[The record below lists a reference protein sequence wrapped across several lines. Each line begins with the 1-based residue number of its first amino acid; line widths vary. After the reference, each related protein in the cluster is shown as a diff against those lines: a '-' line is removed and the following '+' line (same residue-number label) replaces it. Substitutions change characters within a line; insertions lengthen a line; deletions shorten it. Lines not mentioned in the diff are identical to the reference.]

1 MSAPHGRPKERQSP
15 SGAAQRRTVVTPSLG
30 EGAGGSVV
38 TVRQAQQVEELCA
51 ATLRAMT
58 GDGELHYAGHRLQRG
73 LRVVPVYAPH
83 LQTSAAD
90 DDFAACRAAADGMAL
105 RLLHSD
111 AELHRRHCPADPV
124 ERLIFEL
131 LEQLRVETLVPDAM
145 PGMAANLRQRF
156 EAWSRAFHES
166 GLTDSSLGI
175 LLYTV
180 TQLCWSR
187 LNALPVLEEDLIETT
202 RAGIAPV
209 IGTPLAG
216 LRRTRHEQDA
226 YAVHALAIA
235 RIVGERVQ
243 AEIEDSGD
251 DTESAQEAAKRGFA
265 LLLDFDR
272 EETEAFAVADTGA
285 SKAFAASESGYRVF
299 TTRFD
304 VELNAVGLVR
314 KALLNEYRER
324 LDARVARQGINFSRL
339 ARVFAAVLTTPEK
352 DGWRFDEED
361 GRIDGRRLAQLVSS
375 PAERRLFRQDHVRPR
390 ATSAVGI
397 LIDCSG
403 SMTGLSETL
412 ATMVDIL
419 VRALDMAGVDSEV
432 LGFTTGAWNGGRAA
446 KEWQAAGRPPHPGRL
461 NEVCHLVFKDAARN
475 WRRARAGIAALL
487 KSDLFREGI
496 DGEAVDW
503 ACDRLLA
510 RDAERRIL
518 LVISDGCPMDSA
530 TSLANDA
537 FYLDNHLQQVVA
549 RREREGGVEILGLGV
564 GLDLS
569 PFYRR
574 VASADFSQGLDNA
587 LFFEIAG
594 LMRKV
599 R

>member
-1 MSAPHGRPKERQSP
+1 MNLPRQ
-15 SGAAQRRTVVTPSLG
+15 QKM
-30 EGAGGSVV
+30 
-38 TVRQAQQVEELCA
+38 EEACA
-51 ATLRAMT
+51 ATLRALT
-58 GDGELHYAGHRLQRG
+58 GDGELHYRGHLLHRG
-73 LRVVPVYAPH
+73 ERTLRTYAPH
-83 LQTSAAD
+83 LRIEAD
-90 DDFAACRAAADGMAL
+90 ESGFPAQRASADGMAL

-111 AELHRRHCPADPV
+111 AELHRLHCPSDPI

-145 PGMAANLRQRF
+145 PGMAGNLRQRF

-180 TQLCWSR
+180 TQICWSR
-187 LNALPVLEEDLIETT
+187 LHALPVQEEDLIETT
-202 RAGIAPV
+202 RAGIAAV
-209 IGTPLAG
+209 IGVPLAG
-216 LRRTRHEQDA
+216 LRNSRHDQA
-226 YAVHALAIA
+226 AFAVHALVIA

-243 AEIEDSGD
+243 AEIEDSSNES
-251 DTESAQEAAKRGFA
+251 ESAQEATKRGFA

-272 EETEAFAVADTGA
+272 EDTEAFAA
-285 SKAFAASESGYRVF
+285 AASGKSKVFTEGKSGYRVF

-304 VELNAVGLVR
+304 IEVNAASLVR
-314 KALLNEYRER
+314 KALLREYRQR
-324 LDARVARQGINFSRL
+324 LDARVARQGINLSRL
-339 ARVFAAVLTTPEK
+339 ARVFAAVLTTPER

-375 PAERRLFRQDHVRPR
+375 PAERRLFRQDHWRPR
-390 ATSAVGI
+390 VTSAVGI

-403 SMTGLSETL
+403 SMSGLAETL
-412 ATMVDIL
+412 ATLVDIL

-432 LGFTTGAWNGGRAA
+432 LGFTTGAWNGGRAW
-446 KEWQAAGRPPHPGRL
+446 KEWQARGRPPLPGRL
-461 NEVCHLVFKDAARN
+461 NEVCHLVFKNAERN
-475 WRRARAGIAALL
+475 WRRSRTDIAALL
-487 KSDLFREGI
+487 KADLFREGI

-510 RDAERRIL
+510 RTAERRIL

-530 TSLANDA
+530 TGLTNDA
-537 FYLDNHLQQVVA
+537 FYLDNHLKEVVA
-549 RREREGGVEILGLGV
+549 RRERQGNVEIFGLGV

-574 VASADFSQGLDNA
+574 SLSADFAQGLDNQ
-587 LFFEIAG
+587 LFFDFARLLRG
-594 LMRKV
+594 R
-599 R
+599 

>member
-1 MSAPHGRPKERQSP
+1 MS
-15 SGAAQRRTVVTPSLG
+15 
-30 EGAGGSVV
+30 
-38 TVRQAQQVEELCA
+38 TVRRQQQVEELCA

-58 GDGELHYAGHRLQRG
+58 GDGELHYRCRRLHRGERALP
-73 LRVVPVYAPH
+73 LPAPH
-83 LQTSAAD
+83 QRLAPD
-90 DDFAACRAAADGMAL
+90 HDDFADHRAAADGMAL

-111 AELHRRHCPADPV
+111 ADLHRRDFPADPV

-145 PGMAANLRQRF
+145 PGMAANLRRRF
-156 EAWSRAFHES
+156 EAWSRAFHAS

-180 TQLCWSR
+180 AQICWSR

-216 LRRTRHEQDA
+216 LRRTRHEQEA

-243 AEIEDSGD
+243 AEIEDSS
-251 DTESAQEAAKRGFA
+251 TENEAAQEAAKRGFA

-272 EETEAFAVADTGA
+272 EDTEAFAVAASGP

-304 VELNAVGLVR
+304 VEANAVGLVR
-314 KALLNEYRER
+314 KALLNEYRQR
-324 LDARVARQGINFSRL
+324 LDDRVARQGINRSRL
-339 ARVFAAVLTTPEK
+339 ARLFAALLTTPER

-361 GRIDGRRLAQLVSS
+361 GRIDGRRLAQLVNS
-375 PAERRLFRQDHVRPR
+375 PAERRLFRQEHLRLR
-390 ATSAVGI
+390 ATSAVCI

-403 SMTGLSETL
+403 SMTGLLETL

-419 VRALDMAGVDSEV
+419 VHSLDMAGVDSEV

-446 KEWQAAGRPPHPGRL
+446 KEWQSQGRPPQPGRL

-475 WRRARAGIAALL
+475 WRRDRAGIAALL
-487 KSDLFREGI
+487 KADLFREGV

-510 RDAERRIL
+510 RNAERRIL
-518 LVISDGCPMDSA
+518 LVVSDGCPMDSA
-530 TSLANDA
+530 TGLANDA
-537 FYLDNHLQQVVA
+537 FYLDNHLKAVVA
-549 RREREGGVEILGLGV
+549 RRERQGGVEILGLGV

-574 VASADFSQGLDNA
+574 SVSADFSQGLDNQV
-587 LFFEIAG
+587 FFDIAG
-594 LMRKV
+594 LLRA